1 LSSSISSES
10 GLQKTDESLLARFKG
25 DGVRYKAKL
34 IGFDDVPKA
43 RGDKMSQESM
53 MKLKEMAVAARSQ
66 GQHKQKIWVNISLCG
81 IKIIDEKTGVIEHEH
96 PVNKISF
103 IARDVT
109 DNRAFGYICGGE
121 GQHQFF
127 AIKTAQQ
134 AEPLVADLKDLFQLI
149 YNMKKKEDENNQK
162 VSKII
167 EIALVCIE
175 IKLAAA
181 MTWLLADKMNLFEDT
196 STSHDVS
203 SLTEDKEIL
212 LVDLNSEIETKQIF
226 TKEDSFLNAITTSPP
241 QRKPQSIL
249 FSESSLS
256 TSLSFFPTPS
266 SDPFSD
272 DPFEQSDL
280 SAQLSSDTL
289 KSADQM
295 EESPNTWT
303 PVGNSASNGDID
315 YFGKQFDQISSRTG
329 KQEALTSQWPL
340 ESKLNAART
349 LNGVPERE
357 QNGFLK
363 APSNL
368 SVEGSSKGVSLQNGV
383 KLDSENNIQLVSH
396 ESITINP
403 PPQSIKPGRGRR
415 SVKVAPKD
423 LFSSDTF
430 GQTTEKF
437 SFASVAQ
444 IGAVPTSPVNL
455 FTTPSMAGLGGLPV
469 TPRWIAPSFTQAA
482 PVFPGS
488 MKSAQPTGVT
498 QPLAFGT
505 QAEPSW
511 SQPASFGPAVPQ
523 LSSLWTQSVQVTS
536 SSWEQP
542 SSAAKPFQSSVFPS
556 STLPTQMSSVLPSTS
571 TTVSLPQ
578 PPPRTAP
585 QKELSKKESDVFIH
599 LDPLGDKETKD
610 VMEIFK
616 DLQLTKLPAVPARRG
631 EQQSLSGASGAFSNY
646 FCNKLGIPQDS
657 TDHSDME
664 ARRLSAKMT
673 ELPMPVPRSSVL
685 PGHGQ
690 LEGQAK
696 IKPDSA
702 FSVSR
707 KKKKNTKKHPKPQNK
722 TLSFS
727 LAGVLVFEHW
737 LSSGFRGCG
746 TELLACLRL
755 MFNLTEDTCCRKANK
770 VWFHLAWVCNQFPKP
785 QALARSSSVLR
796 ASTRDCKNNVAAEVF
811 HLPSCG
817 VD

>member
-1 LSSSISSES
+1 MASEAETTAINNQPEEPTS
-10 GLQKTDESLLARFKG
+10 PKAQPLKKEKKKGLQKTDESLLARFKG

-34 IGFDDVPKA
+34 IGFDDVPEA

-162 VSKII
+162 G
-167 EIALVCIE
+167 
-175 IKLAAA
+175 
-181 MTWLLADKMNLFEDT
+181 ADKMNLFEDT
-196 STSHDVS
+196 STSHDMS

-241 QRKPQSIL
+241 QRKPQSF

-272 DPFEQSDL
+272 DPFEQPDL

-289 KSADQM
+289 KPSDQM
-295 EESPNTWT
+295 KESSSTST
-303 PVGNSASNGDID
+303 PV
-315 YFGKQFDQISSRTG
+315 T
-329 KQEALTSQWPL
+329 
-340 ESKLNAART
+340 
-349 LNGVPERE
+349 
-357 QNGFLK
+357 
-363 APSNL
+363 
-368 SVEGSSKGVSLQNGV
+368 
-383 KLDSENNIQLVSH
+383 
-396 ESITINP
+396 
-403 PPQSIKPGRGRR
+403 PQ
-415 SVKVAPKD
+415 D
-423 LFSSDTF
+423 LFSPDTF

-455 FTTPSMAGLGGLPV
+455 FKTPSVAGLGGLPV
-469 TPRWIAPSFTQAA
+469 TSRWIAPSFTQAA

-542 SSAAKPFQSSVFPS
+542 SSAANPFQSSVFPS

-599 LDPLGDKETKD
+599 LDPLRDKETKD

-631 EQQSLSGASGAFSNY
+631 EQQSLS
-646 FCNKLGIPQDS
+646 
-657 TDHSDME
+657 
-664 ARRLSAKMT
+664 

-685 PGHGQ
+685 PDHGQ

-702 FSVSR
+702 FSKSQ
-707 KKKKNTKKHPKPQNK
+707 K
-722 TLSFS
+722 S
-727 LAGVLVFEHW
+727 
-737 LSSGFRGCG
+737 SSGPFDDPFGHP
-746 TELLACLRL
+746 
-755 MFNLTEDTCCRKANK
+755 F
-770 VWFHLAWVCNQFPKP
+770 V
-785 QALARSSSVLR
+785 
-796 ASTRDCKNNVAAEVF
+796 
-811 HLPSCG
+811 
-817 VD
+817 

>member
-1 LSSSISSES
+1 MASEAETAAINS
-10 GLQKTDESLLARFKG
+10 QPEEPASPKAQPLKKEKKKGLQKTDESLLARFKG

-34 IGFDDVPKA
+34 IGFDDVPEA

-134 AEPLVADLKDLFQLI
+134 AEPLVVDLKDLFQLI

-162 VSKII
+162 G
-167 EIALVCIE
+167 
-175 IKLAAA
+175 
-181 MTWLLADKMNLFEDT
+181 ADKMNLFEDT
-196 STSHDVS
+196 STSPDMS

-226 TKEDSFLNAITTSPP
+226 TQEDFFLNAITTSSP
-241 QRKPQSIL
+241 QRKPQSVF
-249 FSESSLS
+249 FSESSSLS

-272 DPFEQSDL
+272 DPFEQNDL

-289 KSADQM
+289 RSADQM
-295 EESPNTWT
+295 EESLSTST
-303 PVGNSASNGDID
+303 PI
-315 YFGKQFDQISSRTG
+315 
-329 KQEALTSQWPL
+329 
-340 ESKLNAART
+340 
-349 LNGVPERE
+349 
-357 QNGFLK
+357 
-363 APSNL
+363 
-368 SVEGSSKGVSLQNGV
+368 
-383 KLDSENNIQLVSH
+383 
-396 ESITINP
+396 
-403 PPQSIKPGRGRR
+403 
-415 SVKVAPKD
+415 APKD

-430 GQTTEKF
+430 GPTTEKF
-437 SFASVAQ
+437 SFPSVAQ
-444 IGAVPTSPVNL
+444 TGAVPTSPVNL
-455 FTTPSMAGLGGLPV
+455 FKTPSVAGLGGLPV
-469 TPRWIAPSFTQAA
+469 TSRWIAPSFTQAA

-511 SQPASFGPAVPQ
+511 SQPASSGPAVPQ

-542 SSAAKPFQSSVFPS
+542 SSAANPFQSSMFPS

-571 TTVSLPQ
+571 STVSLPQ

-631 EQQSLSGASGAFSNY
+631 EQQSLS
-646 FCNKLGIPQDS
+646 
-657 TDHSDME
+657 
-664 ARRLSAKMT
+664 

-702 FSVSR
+702 FSKS
-707 KKKKNTKKHPKPQNK
+707 
-722 TLSFS
+722 
-727 LAGVLVFEHW
+727 
-737 LSSGFRGCG
+737 SSGPFDDPFGHP
-746 TELLACLRL
+746 
-755 MFNLTEDTCCRKANK
+755 F
-770 VWFHLAWVCNQFPKP
+770 V
-785 QALARSSSVLR
+785 
-796 ASTRDCKNNVAAEVF
+796 
-811 HLPSCG
+811 
-817 VD
+817 